1 MTSIKL
7 PMKFRKKTALE
18 AKKAK
23 ADKEKIPASP
33 EKNLIFDMFAQMTY
47 MSSISTAGIA
57 RSELFEYT
65 ANIPYASSK
74 YFREVQFLAQKI
86 NIDYAEACR
95 MVAGKEKIEEEV
107 KGFLLRLS
115 GALTSGEDEEEF
127 LFRESEAM
135 ADNFANRYE
144 RDVESLK
151 KWTDAYVTLVVA
163 AGLIVIVSVISM
175 MIYEVGTGI
184 IVGLALTMVLVTCL
198 GGWIIYISSPHEI
211 KTRVRGPTSGIQ
223 ILGTKLFMILAPTA
237 VTTGAL
243 MYLAAMPRG
252 YIFLTLAAIIFLPG
266 YLMSKDDKRITK
278 YDEDIPTVVRVLGGV
293 TSAIGTTVKEALNQI
308 DKRSMGSLMLP
319 IRRLHARL
327 DAGIEPRMCWNRFVD
342 ETGSELV
349 DRTVTMFWDAIDL
362 GADAGKAGIASS
374 IFSAKISHLRAT
386 RTMVAVTFR
395 WLILPLH
402 GAMVGLL
409 LFIPEIMKLF
419 TQSINESA
427 ESLSTSSNSTLP
439 NSNLALGDV
448 FTFGNVNLG
457 LIDLLVTFVVI
468 VLTAANA
475 FAPKAAEGGNNIKI
489 IHNLSTMM
497 IITGVLMI
505 VVPMFARSIFQSIV
519 TQ

>member
-7 PMKFRKKTALE
+7 PIKFRKKNSLKE
-18 AKKAK
+18 KKASK
-23 ADKEKIPASP
+23 KQAKIPASS
-33 EKNLIFDMFAQMTY
+33 EKYLLFDMFAHMTY
-47 MSSISTAGIA
+47 MASIATAGIP
-57 RSELFEYT
+57 RSELFDYS
-65 ANIPYASSK
+65 AKMPYSSAK
-74 YFREVQFLAQKI
+74 YFHEVQFLAQKV

-95 MVAGKEKIEEEV
+95 MVAGRTKLEEV
-107 KGFLLRLS
+107 RGFLLRLS

-127 LFRESEAM
+127 LLRESEAM

-175 MIYEVGTGI
+175 MIYEVGTHI
-184 IVGLALTMVLVTCL
+184 IVGLAFTMVFVTCL

-211 KTRVRGPTSGIQ
+211 KTRVRGPTSGRQ
-223 ILGTKLFMILAPTA
+223 ILGTKLFTILAPVAAT
-237 VTTGAL
+237 VGSL
-243 MYLAAMPRG
+243 MFMANMDRG
-252 YIFLTLAAIIFLPG
+252 HIFLVIAALIFLPG
-266 YLMSKDDKRITK
+266 YLMNRDDKKITK

-308 DKRSMGSLMLP
+308 DKRSMGSLMP
-319 IRRLHARL
+319 SITRLKSRL
-327 DAGIEPRMCWNRFVD
+327 DSGINPKLCWARFVD

-386 RTMVAVTFR
+386 RTMVAATFR

-402 GAMVGLL
+402 LAMVGLL

-419 TQSINESA
+419 TLQIQESA
-427 ESLSTSSNSTLP
+427 DSLSSDFNLP
-439 NSNLALGDV
+439 NSSLELGDV
-448 FTFGNVNLG
+448 FAFGNVNLA
-457 LIDLLVTFVVI
+457 LIDLLVTIVVV
-468 VLTAANA
+468 VLTISNA
-475 FAPKAAEGGNNIKI
+475 YAPKAADGGNNIKFV
-489 IHNLSTMM
+489 HNLSIMM
-497 IITGVLMI
+497 TITGVLMI
-505 VVPMFARSIFQSIV
+505 IIPMGARSLFQSIV
-519 TQ
+519 SQ